1 MDQCTGTPIDKEEV
15 TGIRLALE
23 TRYPVQIFFIGIGE
37 DVDLEVGR
45 MLAEA
50 SGAEFQGTTE
60 DDLAAVI
67 ARFGKYF

>member
-1 MDQCTGTPIDKEEV
+1 M